1 MSRLGKRRLLNC
13 AASEEE
19 GIAAKQ
25 HQPIGAIGNGGI
37 GNQQQQ
43 FSDANQLPICNY
55 FASYSGCPFPSSS
68 EYSNLDNGPAYLVQQ
83 VVVNVYG
90 PKTL

>member
-1 MSRLGKRRLLNC
+1 MGKRRLLNC

-25 HQPIGAIGNGGI
+25 HQPMLTIGSGGI
-37 GNQQQQ
+37 GNQQPQ
-43 FSDANQLPICNY
+43 FSDANQPPICNY
-55 FASYSGCPFPSSS
+55 FANYSGCPFPSSS
-68 EYSNLDNGPAYLVQQ
+68 EYSTLDSGPAYLVQQ
-83 VVVNVYG
+83 VVVRIYG